1 MRPSSI
7 TNADFDVAEK
17 ILHLTA
23 RASVAIWHLITQ
35 HTRAVADITGM
46 QASVLMTLIAGR
58 CTTSTEL
65 ARQYALNP
73 SVITGHVDGL
83 EQHGFVMRVPSE
95 FDRRVYHVVPT
106 QEGRD
111 LSSQI
116 AQVFSRVLGEVF
128 DGLANEEIEAFQNS
142 LRHMVFKAGV
152 ADVDAKSKP
161 FRSEAV

>member
-1 MRPSSI
+1 MRPSPI
-7 TNADFDVAEK
+7 TNADFEVAEK

-83 EQHGFVMRVPSE
+83 EQHGFVKRVPSE
-95 FDRRVYHVVPT
+95 FDRRVHLIVPT
-106 QEGRD
+106 DEGRG
-111 LSSQI
+111 LFGKISP
-116 AQVFSRVLGEVF
+116 VFSRVLGEVF
-128 DGLANEEIEAFQNS
+128 DGLESEEIEAFQNS
-142 LRHMVFKAGV
+142 LQRMVLKAGM
-152 ADVDAKSKP
+152 ADVGAESKL
-161 FRSEAV
+161 FRLGVA